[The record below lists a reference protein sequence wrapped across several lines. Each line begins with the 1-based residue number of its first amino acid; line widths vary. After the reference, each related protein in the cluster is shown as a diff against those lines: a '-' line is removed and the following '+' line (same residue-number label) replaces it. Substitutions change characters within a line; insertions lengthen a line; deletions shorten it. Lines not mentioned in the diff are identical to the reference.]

1 MNRTRL
7 SMLTLCFTC
16 IAAGLAVAGP
26 LSDFVYAAD
35 PNYAYEVT
43 GSYDGDRYTAYFIRM
58 TSQSWREG
66 VASPHIWKH
75 WLSVYVPDD
84 LQQSEALLRIQGG
97 EHTDG
102 QPEPEQQWAT
112 ISVVTRSLVA
122 VLRTVPNQPLVFTG
136 EDKGR
141 VEDEIIALTFKR
153 FSETQDPA
161 WPLLLPMVKSVVRAM
176 DTIQNLAATG
186 LEKPAEI
193 DSFVLTGASKRGW
206 TTWLTGAVDSRV
218 KAIAPQVIDVL
229 NMKPQMEYQK
239 FSYGDYS
246 QEIEDYSELDLMA
259 LLTAPEGRPLLE
271 LVDPYEYR
279 ESLTLP
285 KLVMLGSGDQYWT
298 VDAAKFYFPELS
310 GEKHLYYEPNADHGM
325 GSKEDAVKTLIAFY
339 NHVITDAPRPQFTW
353 RMRDSGRFLVKPKD
367 TPAAAYLWKA
377 KAPTRDFRLMTAG
390 EVWKSAPLEPN
401 ARGWYR
407 GKVERPAEGFVAY
420 YIELEFPSPLGFN
433 YGLTTIMK
441 LLEPRN

>member
-1 MNRTRL
+1 MN
-7 SMLTLCFTC
+7 
-16 IAAGLAVAGP
+16 
-26 LSDFVYAAD
+26 
-35 PNYAYEVT
+35 AYEE
-43 GSYDGDRYTAYFIRM
+43 S
-58 TSQSWREG
+58 
-66 VASPHIWKH
+66 
-75 WLSVYVPDD
+75 
-84 LQQSEALLRIQGG
+84 
-97 EHTDG
+97 
-102 QPEPEQQWAT
+102 
-112 ISVVTRSLVA
+112 
-122 VLRTVPNQPLVFTG
+122 G
-136 EDKGR
+136 EDLSWP
-141 VEDEIIALTFKR
+141 ALF
-153 FSETQDPA
+153 
-161 WPLLLPMVKSVVRAM
+161 PMAKAAVRAM
-176 DTIQNLAATG
+176 DTAQAILDEIGPPEDFVVTG
-186 LEKPAEI
+186 
-193 DSFVLTGASKRGW
+193 GSKRGW

-259 LLTAPEGRPLLE
+259 LLNAPESVPLLE

-353 RMRDSGRFLVKPKD
+353 RMRDSGRFLVKPD
-367 TPAAAYLWKA
+367 EAPAAAYLWKA
-377 KAPTRDFRLMTAG
+377 EAPTRDFRLMTAG
-390 EVWKSAPLEPN
+390 EVWKSSPLEPN

-420 YIELEFPSPLGFN
+420 YIELEYPSPLGFN